1 MSSPK
6 IPKRRVAPRASLAVA
21 AISCAGTLPIHSPS
35 FLQPQGLLHPFL
47 HLCQAA
53 SRICIVPDACGGGQG
68 GGGGAAAGWL
78 PTAAGPTQ
86 LRGTG
91 PFASVLAMPAPILAC
106 VPVPI
111 PRLRLLLPRGASRG
125 GCAALRPVA
134 QTLAA
139 LGAGAGGAG
148 SVRCL
153 APIRVG
159 GACRYSETHKL
170 SRHPCLILCFLWYR
184 CSAGATRRAQP
195 ALQPAQPVLAG
206 PPATLDPAA
215 YMCSFASC
223 ASTSFRLSV
232 GDPPCSMATVW
243 QARSVCGWVEVMSV
257 SLCVCLLECPQPKQH
272 RAPCPRGGASLCSFH
287 PAHTWGCRRIP
298 SEAAQTLPRAPCAQL
313 SGRLL
318 CWPAKAGRRQRRR
331 CLQHPSCCWQLQ
343 CRWLHHASC
352 SVSPRPQSCQH
363 AAMAAAQGGWRRRGQ
378 LQALSTRRRLG
389 VQSPGHLPV

>member
-35 FLQPQGLLHPFL
+35 FPQPQGLLHPFL
-47 HLCQAA
+47 HLGQAA

-78 PTAAGPTQ
+78 PTAVGPTQ

-272 RAPCPRGGASLCSFH
+272 RAPCPRGG
-287 PAHTWGCRRIP
+287 
-298 SEAAQTLPRAPCAQL
+298 
-313 SGRLL
+313 
-318 CWPAKAGRRQRRR
+318 
-331 CLQHPSCCWQLQ
+331 
-343 CRWLHHASC
+343 
-352 SVSPRPQSCQH
+352 
-363 AAMAAAQGGWRRRGQ
+363 GQ
-378 LQALSTRRRLG
+378 LVFFPPRTHMGL
-389 VQSPGHLPV
+389 